1 MQRFFY
7 LISIFDKHP
16 NNDFCKIQRSLESSI
31 TNLDENK
38 LQSGPLIYLKAR
50 KHSISNYL
58 DMLYM
63 IRAIIKYL
71 EELMC

>member
-1 MQRFFY
+1 MQWLFY

-16 NNDFCKIQRSLESSI
+16 DDFCKIQRSLESSI

-38 LQSGPLIYLKAR
+38 FQSGPLIYLQAR
-50 KHSISNYL
+50 KHSISNYV

-71 EELMC
+71 EKLMC